1 MEKKIQIGK
10 RLGKNREWKAVA
22 DYRKW
27 KKRVCRRKN
36 NCGKRPGSFEEYGR
50 KVGKKTEKNAQKA
63 FYKKTHERP
72 EKVQPEKTVKNRRRR
87 IR

>member
-27 KKRVCRRKN
+27 KRVCRRKN
-36 NCGKRPGSFEEYGR
+36 NCGKRPGSFEGYGR
-50 KVGKKTEKNAQKA
+50 KVRKKD
-63 FYKKTHERP
+63 
-72 EKVQPEKTVKNRRRR
+72 
-87 IR
+87 

>member
-1 MEKKIQIGK
+1 MEEENTDRK

-27 KKRVCRRKN
+27 KKSLQKKKTIVE
-36 NCGKRPGSFEEYGR
+36 KRPGSFEGYGR
-50 KVGKKTEKNAQKA
+50 KVRKKTESPESIFAKKLMRDLKKFNRKNS
-63 FYKKTHERP
+63 E
-72 EKVQPEKTVKNRRRR
+72 NRRRR

>member
-27 KKRVCRRKN
+27 KK
-36 NCGKRPGSFEEYGR
+36 SL
-50 KVGKKTEKNAQKA
+50 KK
-63 FYKKTHERP
+63 KKIHKMTRL
-72 EKVQPEKTVKNRRRR
+72 
-87 IR
+87 